1 MKKYYDL
8 IAERYQESN
17 EYIAITKGLL
27 FSFILEISRLY
38 SGKNVS
44 VSNTRQDELTD
55 HFFFLLHQHHK
66 KERSVS
72 FYADKLYISDKYLM
86 RVLKKS
92 TGQTFHFWVIEFIM
106 REAKLL
112 LRSTTISITEISEKL
127 NYPNPSIFSRVF
139 HQYVGMTPKEFRNQ

>member
-55 HFFFLLHQHHK
+55 H
-66 KERSVS
+66 SS
-72 FYADKLYISDKYLM
+72 FYS
-86 RVLKKS
+86 
-92 TGQTFHFWVIEFIM
+92 
-106 REAKLL
+106 
-112 LRSTTISITEISEKL
+112 ISITRKNGLFHFTPINYIYRIS
-127 NYPNPSIFSRVF
+127 I
-139 HQYVGMTPKEFRNQ
+139 

>member
-17 EYIAITKGLL
+17 KYIAITKGLL

-55 HFFFLLHQHHK
+55 HFFFLLHQHYK

-92 TGQTFHFWVIEFIM
+92 TGQTFFI
-106 REAKLL
+106 LG
-112 LRSTTISITEISEKL
+112 
-127 NYPNPSIFSRVF
+127 N
-139 HQYVGMTPKEFRNQ
+139 